1 MRSQFPACEND
12 DSAGVGFFENAGGS
26 YMPYQVINRLGR
38 FHSQRRV
45 QPYWPFMSSTLA
57 GNEMDESRIRMAEL
71 LNIPSETLHF
81 GSSTSQNTFVLATA
95 FRDLRTDRRVIIVT
109 NQDHEANS
117 GVWRRLN
124 HCGYQIKEWKVR
136 EDTGQLL
143 VDDLKELLD
152 ENVCLLTFPHC
163 SNIIGE
169 INPVKEICALARKFG
184 ALTCVDGVSFVPHS
198 FPDISSLGAD
208 IYLFSA
214 YKTYGPHLGLMYVN
228 PDLNSRLP
236 SQGHFF
242 NDHDLTKTLTPAG
255 PDHAQIASIAGIVD
269 YVELIDRHHFGE
281 NSNGNL
287 GQAAKRFGK
296 LQRDM
301 ETALLTNLMD
311 FLNDKDGVH
320 ILGNPNIDMKRK
332 VPTVSIHVGNRG
344 EEIVQK
350 LASKGLMAGSGDFY
364 SVRLLKAL
372 RIKLP
377 AGVLRLSFVHYTKS
391 GDVSSMI
398 QALDEIL

>member
-12 DSAGVGFFENAGGS
+12 DSAGAGFFENAGGS